1 MVHLLRKL
9 AIVLLSL
16 VCVTLFYFTIHS
28 GSRVLKSDWE
38 LPQTAEKVDTK
49 QRLVLITQ
57 ELETPFWD
65 KVAIGAMEEA
75 KKESASLEVWGSYGY
90 NQDDFLKKIEI
101 AIYSQVD
108 GIILQGLDT
117 DEFKALTKI
126 KAASYGIPI
135 ITVANDVPM
144 GESLR
149 KSHVGSDQYIAGKMI
164 GEQLLADMGT
174 EGEVAVMVDIQ
185 HQYFQEQRLE
195 GIRQVLEEYPN
206 IKIHYMEIHDS
217 REQVIATTKDVLN
230 RNPNLDAFIVINA
243 EVLAA
248 MIQEIERRSQIEPYF
263 IYSFDDDYEAIS
275 LLNQGKIDG
284 IIEQS
289 PEEMG
294 KMSVKLI
301 LQWLNNEEFPLD
313 LDGYQ
318 TDIRIVKVKEEK

>member
-38 LPQTAEKVDTK
+38 LPQTGEKVDTK

-318 TDIRIVKVKEEK
+318 TDIRIVKAKEER